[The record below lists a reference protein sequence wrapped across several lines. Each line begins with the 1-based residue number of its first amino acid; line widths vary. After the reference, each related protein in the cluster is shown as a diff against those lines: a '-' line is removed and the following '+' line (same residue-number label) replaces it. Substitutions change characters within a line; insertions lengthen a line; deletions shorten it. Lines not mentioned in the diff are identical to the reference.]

1 MFAIER
7 IKIIKNY
14 ITENKQLEVNILSKM
29 LNVSEVTIRRD
40 LEKLEKEG
48 FITRTHGGA
57 VLNSEDNDYS
67 ENTLTDNSC
76 EESTD
81 YNDIADIAIEM
92 INDDDVIMLSNGI
105 INLSIAKKLTTKK
118 NLTVVTNDIL
128 IATELTNH
136 QTIKVILL
144 GGVIDPSTKAVFG
157 TLTIDNLNLFYV
169 NKLFIEVNG
178 ISSHLDVTVSSIN
191 MASLIQASIKNSNER
206 IVLCSSEAFKKNSFY
221 KVGKLTEITEKII
234 TSPNIDDNFKTEI
247 FTNNIQLFTS
257 VNAFEDHL

>member
-14 ITENKQLEVNILSKM
+14 LIENKQLEVNILSKM

-57 VLNSEDNDYS
+57 VLNNGDTIYTESL
-67 ENTLTDNSC
+67 LTDMTD

-81 YNDIADIAIEM
+81 YSDIADIAIEM
-92 INDDDVIMLSNGI
+92 INDDDVIMLSNGA
-105 INLSIAKKLTTKK
+105 INLLIAKKLSNKK

-128 IATELTNH
+128 IAAELTNN
-136 QTIKVILL
+136 QTIKVIVL
-144 GGVIDPSTKAVFG
+144 GGVIDSSTKSVFG
-157 TLTIDNLNLFYV
+157 TLTIDNLNLFFV

-178 ISSHLDVTVSSIN
+178 VSSNLDVTVSSMN

-221 KVGKLTEITEKII
+221 KVGKLTEITEKVI
-234 TSPNIDDNFKTEI
+234 TSPNLDDNYKTEL
-247 FTNNIQLFTS
+247 FNNNIQLFTS
-257 VNAFEDHL
+257 VNAFEDHI

>member
-1 MFAIER
+1 VFAIER

-14 ITENKQLEVNILSKM
+14 LIENKQLEVNILSKM

-57 VLNSEDNDYS
+57 ILNSNSTISHETTSEDVSY
-67 ENTLTDNSC
+67 
-76 EESTD
+76 EETTE

-105 INLSIAKKLTTKK
+105 INLSIAKKLTNKR
-118 NLTVVTNDIL
+118 NVTVVTNDIL
-128 IATELTNH
+128 IASELINN
-136 QTIKVILL
+136 QTVKVILL
-144 GGVIDPSTKAVFG
+144 GGVMDYSTKSVFG
-157 TLTIDNLNLFYV
+157 TLTIDNLNLFFV

-178 ISSHLDVTVSSIN
+178 ISSNLDVTVSSIN

-221 KVGKLTEITEKII
+221 KIGKLSEITEKII
-234 TSPNIDDNFKTEI
+234 TSSNISDGCKKEI
-247 FTNNIQLFTS
+247 FDNNIQLFTS
-257 VNAFEDHL
+257 INAFEDHI

>member
-1 MFAIER
+1 VFAIER

-14 ITENKQLEVNILSKM
+14 LIENKQLEVNILSKM

-57 VLNSEDNDYS
+57 VLNNGDTIYTESL
-67 ENTLTDNSC
+67 LTDMTD

-81 YNDIADIAIEM
+81 YSDIADIAIEM
-92 INDDDVIMLSNGI
+92 INDDDVIMLSNGA
-105 INLSIAKKLTTKK
+105 INLLIAKKLSNKK

-128 IATELTNH
+128 IAAELTNH
-136 QTIKVILL
+136 QTIKVIVL
-144 GGVIDPSTKAVFG
+144 GGVIDSSTKSVFG
-157 TLTIDNLNLFYV
+157 TLTIDNLNLFFV

-178 ISSHLDVTVSSIN
+178 VSSNLDVTVSSMN

-221 KVGKLTEITEKII
+221 KVGKLTEITEKVI
-234 TSPNIDDNFKTEI
+234 TSPNLDDNYKTEL
-247 FTNNIQLFTS
+247 FNNNIQLFTS
-257 VNAFEDHL
+257 VNAFEDHI

>member
-14 ITENKQLEVNILSKM
+14 LIENKQLEVNILSKM

-57 VLNSEDNDYS
+57 VLNTGDTTYNESISADNTFEEITDYS
-67 ENTLTDNSC
+67 
-76 EESTD
+76 
-81 YNDIADIAIEM
+81 DIADIAIEM
-92 INDDDVIMLSNGI
+92 INDDDVIMLSNGV
-105 INLSIAKKLTTKK
+105 INLSIAKKLTNKK

-128 IATELTNH
+128 IAAELTNH

-144 GGVIDPSTKAVFG
+144 GGVIDSSTKSVFG
-157 TLTIDNLNLFYV
+157 TLTIDNLNLFFV

-178 ISSHLDVTVSSIN
+178 ISNNLDVTVSSMN

-206 IVLCSSEAFKKNSFY
+206 VVLCSSEAFKKNSFY
-221 KVGKLTEITEKII
+221 KVGKLAEITEKII
-234 TSPNIDDNFKTEI
+234 TSPNISDNLKTEI
-247 FTNNIQLFTS
+247 FNNNIQLFTS
-257 VNAFEDHL
+257 VNAFEDHI

>member
-1 MFAIER
+1 VFAIER

-14 ITENKQLEVNILSKM
+14 LIENKQLEVNILSKM

-40 LEKLEKEG
+40 LEKLENEG

-57 VLNSEDNDYS
+57 VLNTGDSIYN
-67 ENTLTDNSC
+67 ENLLTDNMDD
-76 EESTD
+76 ESVD
-81 YNDIADIAIEM
+81 YSDIADIAIEM
-92 INDDDVIMLSNGI
+92 INDDDVIMLSNGG
-105 INLSIAKKLTTKK
+105 INLTIAKKLTNKK

-128 IATELTNH
+128 IAAELTNH

-144 GGVIDPSTKAVFG
+144 GGIIDSSTKSVFG
-157 TLTIDNLNLFYV
+157 TLTIDNLNLFFV

-178 ISSHLDVTVSSIN
+178 ISNNLDVTVSSMN

-234 TSPNIDDNFKTEI
+234 TSPNINDNFKTEI
-247 FTNNIQLFTS
+247 FNNNIQLFTS
-257 VNAFEDHL
+257 VNAFEDHI

>member
-14 ITENKQLEVNILSKM
+14 LIENKQLEVNILSKM

-40 LEKLEKEG
+40 LEKLENEG

-57 VLNSEDNDYS
+57 VLNTGDTIYN
-67 ENTLTDNSC
+67 ENILTDNTL

-81 YNDIADIAIEM
+81 YSDIADIAIEM
-92 INDDDVIMLSNGI
+92 INDDDVIMLSNGL
-105 INLSIAKKLTTKK
+105 INLSIAKKLTNKK

-128 IATELTNH
+128 IAAELTDH

-144 GGVIDPSTKAVFG
+144 GGVIDSSTKSVFG
-157 TLTIDNLNLFYV
+157 TLTIDNLNLFFV

-178 ISSHLDVTVSSIN
+178 ISSNLDVTVSSMN

-221 KVGKLTEITEKII
+221 KVGKLAEITEKII
-234 TSPNIDDNFKTEI
+234 TSPNINDNFKTEI
-247 FTNNIQLFTS
+247 FNNNIQLFTS
-257 VNAFEDHL
+257 VNAFEDHI

>member
-14 ITENKQLEVNILSKM
+14 LIENKQLEVNILSKM

-57 VLNSEDNDYS
+57 VLNNGDTIYTESL
-67 ENTLTDNSC
+67 LTDMTD

-81 YNDIADIAIEM
+81 YSDIADIAIEM
-92 INDDDVIMLSNGI
+92 INDDDVIMLSNGA
-105 INLSIAKKLTTKK
+105 INLLIAKKLSNKK

-128 IATELTNH
+128 IAAELTNH
-136 QTIKVILL
+136 QTIKVIVL
-144 GGVIDPSTKAVFG
+144 GGVIDSSTKSVFG
-157 TLTIDNLNLFYV
+157 TLTIDNLNLFFV

-178 ISSHLDVTVSSIN
+178 VSSNLDVTVSSMN

-221 KVGKLTEITEKII
+221 KVGKLTEITEKVI
-234 TSPNIDDNFKTEI
+234 TSPNLDDNYKTEL
-247 FTNNIQLFTS
+247 FNNNIQLFTS
-257 VNAFEDHL
+257 VNAFEDHI

>member
-1 MFAIER
+1 VFAIER

-14 ITENKQLEVNILSKM
+14 LIENKQLEVNILSKM

-40 LEKLEKEG
+40 LEKLENEG

-57 VLNSEDNDYS
+57 VLNTGDSIYN
-67 ENTLTDNSC
+67 ENLLTDNMDD
-76 EESTD
+76 ESVD
-81 YNDIADIAIEM
+81 YSDIADIAIEM
-92 INDDDVIMLSNGI
+92 INDDDVIMLSNGG
-105 INLSIAKKLTTKK
+105 INLTIAKKLTNKK

-128 IATELTNH
+128 IAAELTNH

-144 GGVIDPSTKAVFG
+144 GGIIDSSTKSVFG
-157 TLTIDNLNLFYV
+157 TLTIDNLNLFFV

-178 ISSHLDVTVSSIN
+178 ISNNLDVTVSSMN

-221 KVGKLTEITEKII
+221 KVGKLT
-234 TSPNIDDNFKTEI
+234 
-247 FTNNIQLFTS
+247 
-257 VNAFEDHL
+257 